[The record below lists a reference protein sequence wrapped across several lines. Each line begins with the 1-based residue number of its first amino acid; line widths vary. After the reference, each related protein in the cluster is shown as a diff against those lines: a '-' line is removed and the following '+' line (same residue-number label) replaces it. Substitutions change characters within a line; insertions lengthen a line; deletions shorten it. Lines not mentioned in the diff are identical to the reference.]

1 MMRTFLPAASLTL
14 RTLSNSVRRMRIDKA
29 CELPFP
35 LERAWARL
43 VDAERV
49 GACVPG
55 VEKVERLDE
64 RRFVVTVTVKVGV
77 VKPTSRLH
85 VELAEQAPPHYL
97 RSTCSGEANGMLG
110 SLRQSTEV
118 RLAPLGEAATRL
130 EVSAEFD
137 VFGRLGTFGYG
148 VLKGKADQLWEQ
160 FVRNFSAAEEDTQ
173 CAPSTSR

>member
-1 MMRTFLPAASLTL
+1 
-14 RTLSNSVRRMRIDKA
+14 MRIDKA

-77 VKPTSRLH
+77 VKPTFRLN

-97 RSTCSGEANGMLG
+97 RSTLACSMRG
-110 SLRQSTEV
+110 SFR
-118 RLAPLGEAATRL
+118 
-130 EVSAEFD
+130 
-137 VFGRLGTFGYG
+137 
-148 VLKGKADQLWEQ
+148 
-160 FVRNFSAAEEDTQ
+160 SAA
-173 CAPSTSR
+173 